1 MHRFARRPHHLLSL
15 TIVLALALLALA
27 SPALAAS
34 AGTTVLV
41 SRPDGTALF
50 TPPHDG
56 SVSQSAPLAVSDDGR
71 FVAFVSQ
78 ARLDPAANPLV
89 WNLYL
94 RDTVAN
100 TTTLVSRSDGASG
113 AAANAD
119 VGMGSATHSGDTIGI
134 ALWSAGGSGDAPHNQ
149 THVLVAFSTMATN
162 LVDHTDRATEPTQG
176 GLQVWMRDVTAGT
189 TYLVS
194 RANGL
199 TGAPADGPSWQ
210 PSIAAGPN
218 GAYVAYT
225 SQGTNLYP
233 PAQTGGERA
242 VYLREVG
249 TGVSHRVDNLLF
261 CQFDGCGG
269 APDGVSDQPSLRF
282 VTGRNGGFM
291 CSLGQLCAVVAFR
304 TSDKALLR
312 DYPTQPDNQ
321 IAGAHAVLQ
330 PDGTLGDFGDFR
342 VASVADSNPPML
354 ADTGAS
360 QPKLTAEG
368 DGVAF
373 LSGATNLDPF
383 SSGPFGT
390 HGYFTWWGGLVDIRP
405 LGTDP
410 VSHENVLPDANIT
423 HLSVGGT
430 FDHPRTATD
439 TTASNWAVI
448 PLSEH
453 GGLRAYADTPTTWE
467 QPLDTAPDGTVGD
480 GQSGGTEVSADGKT
494 VVFYSNSM
502 NLAAGN
508 TTGFTRVYKRVLNAS
523 GSGWGPLQLVSR
535 PTGTGSFP
543 QGATDSDITDRVAS
557 ADGRFVAFRSDDV
570 DLVPENAQGAGLR
583 HIFVR
588 DTVNGTTTLVD
599 RANGAGGAPATLSG
613 ELVGISDD
621 GRRVMFNSGSPNLCP
636 GCDHGIYAYV
646 RDLSANTTTV
656 VSRENGPTGAP
667 APVDAEAGS
676 LSGDGTH
683 AAFLSLIPLDP
694 RAANGQEHV
703 YVRDIA
709 NATTTFADRDDGA
722 RGAAAQ
728 DDAFAVSL
736 DRDGGRLAW
745 ESKAIFP
752 DLDVLDGTYIKVYV
766 RDLNAGTTVLASR
779 AAGAD
784 GALPNADALRAVIDA
799 AGDAVAFD
807 TTATSLG
814 AVSHRS
820 VWLRQLNTSNTL
832 LVSRAGGAAGAPADA
847 DAWKP
852 SIDAAGDKVAFM
864 SMAPDLGAGGS
875 LGWEAYVRNVNANTT
890 DLVSRVNGAG
900 GAPADPAGIGVVSIS
915 GNGACAAFSGEGLN
929 YTDPLASNL
938 YLAVRERALTASC
951 GAGTAG
957 GVAAALDSSPPA
969 AGLDAPAASPAP
981 PVLAVPVPQAAD
993 TALTRLTASP
1003 ASFYVGAHGGTQLS
1017 FALSKPA
1024 TVTVTFDR
1032 LLPGRAHAAA
1042 CTASARSGR
1051 RCTLVRPAGRLTVHA
1066 HAGVNRIRFSGRI
1079 GRRALAPGAYR
1090 WTATPLHGRAR
1101 AGRFAVVRA
1110 PRPRAARRAR

>member
-15 TIVLALALLALA
+15 TIVLALALLAPV

-56 SVSQSAPLAVSDDGR
+56 GVSPSAPLAVSDDGR
-71 FVAFVSQ
+71 YVAFVSQ
-78 ARLDPAANPLV
+78 ARLDPAADPRV
-89 WNLYL
+89 WSLYL

-100 TTTLVSRSDGASG
+100 TTTLVSRADGAGG
-113 AAANAD
+113 AGVNAD
-119 VGMGSATHSGDTIGI
+119 VGMGDSQHGGDTIGI

-149 THVLVAFSTMATN
+149 THVLVAFSTKATN
-162 LVDHTDRATEPTQG
+162 LVDHTDHATEPTQG
-176 GLQVWMRDVTAGT
+176 SLQVWMRDVTAGT

-194 RANGL
+194 RANGM
-199 TGAPADGPSWQ
+199 TGAPADGPSFQ

-233 PAQTGGERA
+233 PSTTGGERA

-249 TGVSHRVDNLLF
+249 TGVSHRVDNQVL
-261 CQFDGCGG
+261 CSFDNCNDAVPTGI
-269 APDGVSDQPSLRF
+269 SDQPSLRF

-304 TSDKALLR
+304 TSDQAILHTFPANPN
-312 DYPTQPDNQ
+312 DQ

-342 VASVADSNPPML
+342 VGSFADSAPPML

-360 QPKLTAEG
+360 QPKLTADG
-368 DGVAF
+368 DGVVF
-373 LSGATNLDPF
+373 LSGATNLDPLL
-383 SSGPFGT
+383 SGPPVT
-390 HGYFTWWGGLVDIRP
+390 EAYFTGWGAPV
-405 LGTDP
+405 LGPNSRGIDP
-410 VSHENVLPDANIT
+410 VSHELVRPDANIT

-430 FDHPRTATD
+430 WTHPRLATD

-448 PLSEH
+448 PRSEQ
-453 GGLRAYADTPTTWE
+453 GALRAYADSPTTWQ

-494 VVFYSNSM
+494 VVFYSSSM

-508 TTGFTRVYKRVLNAS
+508 ATGFTRVYKRVLNAS

-557 ADGRFVAFRSDDV
+557 ADGRYVAFRSDDV

-599 RANGAGGAPATLSG
+599 RANGAGGAPATLGG

-667 APVDAEAGS
+667 APVDPEAGS

-694 RAANGQEHV
+694 RAANGLEHV

-722 RGAAAQ
+722 RGAAAE
-728 DDAFAVSL
+728 DHAFAVSL
-736 DRDGGRLAW
+736 DRDGGKLAW
-745 ESKAIFP
+745 ESRAEFP
-752 DLDVLDGTYIKVYV
+752 DLNVLDGTYIKVYV
-766 RDLNAGTTVLASR
+766 RDLTAGTTVLASR
-779 AAGAD
+779 GSGEG

-799 AGDAVAFD
+799 NGDAVAFD
-807 TTATSLG
+807 STATNID

-820 VWLRQLNTSNTL
+820 VWVRRLATNQTL

-847 DAWKP
+847 DAWEP

-875 LGWEAYVRNVNANTT
+875 LGWEAYVRNVSANTT

-900 GAPADPAGIGVVSIS
+900 GAPADPAGIGVVSLS
-915 GNGACAAFSGEGLN
+915 GNGACAAFSGNGLN

-938 YLAVRERALTASC
+938 FPAVRERALTASC

-957 GVAAALDSSPPA
+957 GVAAALDDAPPA
-969 AGLDAPAASPAP
+969 AGLDAPIAPAAPAP
-981 PVLAVPVPQAAD
+981 LPPAAVAA
-993 TALTRLTASP
+993 LSRLTASP
-1003 ASFYVGAHGGTQLS
+1003 ASFFVGAQGGTRLS
-1017 FALSKPA
+1017 FALSRPA
-1024 TVTVTFDR
+1024 TVTLAFQR
-1032 LLPGRAHAAA
+1032 LVAGRAHGGR
-1042 CTASARSGR
+1042 CTASARTGR
-1051 RCTLVRPAGRLTVHA
+1051 RCTLARPAGRLTVHA
-1066 HAGVNRIRFSGRI
+1066 HAGANRIRFSGRI

-1090 WTATPLHGRAR
+1090 WTATPLHGRPR
-1101 AGRFAVVRA
+1101 AGRFTIVRA
-1110 PRPRAARRAR
+1110 PRPRAARRGR